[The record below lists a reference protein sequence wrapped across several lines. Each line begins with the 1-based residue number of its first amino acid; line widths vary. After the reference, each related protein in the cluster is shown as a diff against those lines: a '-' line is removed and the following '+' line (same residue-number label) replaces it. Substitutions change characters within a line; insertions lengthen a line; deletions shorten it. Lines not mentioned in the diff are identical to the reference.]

1 MRALETGSD
10 IHMSL
15 SNARLWE
22 RPDSHPC
29 GKETTMGRTLIISS
43 LLLMLAACNTVQ
55 GLGRDIQSVG
65 KKGEEVLDDAKK

>member
-1 MRALETGSD
+1 
-10 IHMSL
+10 
-15 SNARLWE
+15 
-22 RPDSHPC
+22 
-29 GKETTMGRTLIISS
+29 MGRTLIISS